1 MSQSVKIRTLTPS
14 LLAKRC
20 FSQSPDHYRYHD
32 VLHLGH
38 LVFLGW
44 PPSIRS
50 LLRRKRKS
58 DLMVDDNEDG
68 LRAVQ
73 GGRARHKSH
82 PPSSR
87 ARRLFLYSA
96 PSRDLSSVIP
106 WRSIAAVKRPE
117 NQKMLASPTGFEPVL
132 PT

>member
-73 GGRARHKSH
+73 AEEHVTNLIHRRAERVGYFCT
-82 PPSSR
+82 
-87 ARRLFLYSA
+87 ARRVETCLL
-96 PSRDLSSVIP
+96 
-106 WRSIAAVKRPE
+106 
-117 NQKMLASPTGFEPVL
+117 
-132 PT
+132 